1 VWPSRALFV
10 APLNP
15 VTVENDLMTFAA
27 SYGSVDSV
35 IVIRHLETQQSKR
48 YGFIYMQT
56 VEDAWKVSQ
65 LHY

>member
-1 VWPSRALFV
+1 
-10 APLNP
+10 
-15 VTVENDLMTFAA
+15 MTFAA